1 MRASFTEVR
10 IFYFFRY
17 SLLIFKDIFFEDK
30 KPRNH
35 NSGAKITVKY
45 LEDV

>member
-1 MRASFTEVR
+1 VR
-10 IFYFFRY
+10 IFLLLPLFFTNC
-17 SLLIFKDIFFEDK
+17 KDILFEDK

-35 NSGAKITVKY
+35 NSGAKITVTY